1 MERRPVIVAG
11 FGFRAAAGLDALRA
25 ALATAQHGCPPVE
38 ILAVPQDKISL
49 VQALADLL
57 AADRVAAERAEQ
69 GARGCPLTVIG
80 VSPAA
85 LQAMRTPTRSIASIR
100 HRATGSVAEA
110 AALAAAGPGA
120 VLLTSRHISPD
131 RMATCAI
138 ARGTC
143 RGLNA

>member
-1 MERRPVIVAG
+1 VIVAG

-38 ILAVPQDKISL
+38 ILAVPQDKIAL
-49 VQALADLL
+49 VQALAD
-57 AADRVAAERAEQ
+57 RIAAERAEQ

>member
-38 ILAVPQDKISL
+38 MLAVPQDKIAL

-57 AADRVAAERAEQ
+57 AAERAEPA
-69 GARGCPLTVIG
+69 ARGCPLTVIG

-138 ARGTC
+138 ARGIC
-143 RGLNA
+143 RGFHA

>member
-25 ALATAQHGCPPVE
+25 ALATAQHGSPPVE
-38 ILAVPQDKISL
+38 ILAVPQDKIAL

-57 AADRVAAERAEQ
+57 AAERAELR
-69 GARGCPLTVIG
+69 ARGCPLTVIG

-110 AALAAAGPGA
+110 AALAAAGPDA

>member
-38 ILAVPQDKISL
+38 ILAVPQDKIAL
-49 VQALADLL
+49 VQALAN
-57 AADRVAAERAEQ
+57 RIAAERAEP

-85 LQAMRTPTRSIASIR
+85 LRAMRTPTRSIASIR

-138 ARGTC
+138 ARGIC
-143 RGLNA
+143 RGFNA

>member
-38 ILAVPQDKISL
+38 ILAVPQDKIAL

-57 AADRVAAERAEQ
+57 AADRVAARA
-69 GARGCPLTVIG
+69 GGCPLTVIG

>member
-38 ILAVPQDKISL
+38 ILAVPQDKIAL

-57 AADRVAAERAEQ
+57 AADRVAARA
-69 GARGCPLTVIG
+69 GGCPLTVIG

-110 AALAAAGPGA
+110 AALAAAGPDA

>member
-38 ILAVPQDKISL
+38 MLAVPQDKIAL

-57 AADRVAAERAEQ
+57 AADCVEAR
-69 GARGCPLTVIG
+69 ARGCPLTVIG

-110 AALAAAGPGA
+110 AALAAAGPDA

>member
-25 ALATAQHGCPPVE
+25 ALAAAQHGCPPVE
-38 ILAVPQDKISL
+38 ILAVPQDKIAL

-57 AADRVAAERAEQ
+57 AADRVAARA
-69 GARGCPLTVIG
+69 GGCPLTVIG

-110 AALAAAGPGA
+110 AALAAAGPDA

>member
-38 ILAVPQDKISL
+38 ILAVPQDKIAL
-49 VQALADLL
+49 VQALAD
-57 AADRVAAERAEQ
+57 RIAAERVEVR
-69 GARGCPLTVIG
+69 ARECPLTVVG

-110 AALAAAGPGA
+110 AALAAAGPDA

>member
-1 MERRPVIVAG
+1 MIVAG

-38 ILAVPQDKISL
+38 ILAVPQDKIAL

-57 AADRVAAERAEQ
+57 AADRVAARA
-69 GARGCPLTVIG
+69 GGCPLTVIG

-120 VLLTSRHISPD
+120 VLLTSRHISAD

-143 RGLNA
+143 RGHNA

>member
-1 MERRPVIVAG
+1 MIVAG

-38 ILAVPQDKISL
+38 ILAVPQDKIAL

-57 AADRVAAERAEQ
+57 AADRVAARA
-69 GARGCPLTVIG
+69 GGCPLTVIG

-110 AALAAAGPGA
+110 AALAAAGPDA

>member
-25 ALATAQHGCPPVE
+25 ALATAQHRCPPVE
-38 ILAVPQDKISL
+38 ILAVPQDKIAL
-49 VQALADLL
+49 VQALAD
-57 AADRVAAERAEQ
+57 RIAAERVE
-69 GARGCPLTVIG
+69 ARARECPLTVIG

-100 HRATGSVAEA
+100 YRATGSVAEA

>member
-38 ILAVPQDKISL
+38 ILAVPQDKIAL

-57 AADRVAAERAEQ
+57 AADRVAARA
-69 GARGCPLTVIG
+69 GGCPLTVIG

-120 VLLTSRHISPD
+120 VLLTSRHISAD

-143 RGLNA
+143 RGHNA

>member
-38 ILAVPQDKISL
+38 ILAVPEDKIAL
-49 VQALADLL
+49 VQALANLL
-57 AADRVAAERAEQ
+57 AADRVEARA
-69 GARGCPLTVIG
+69 RRCPLTVIG

-143 RGLNA
+143 QGLNA